1 MKKQFL
7 KKFVLLATGLLL
19 LDIFLQYQLF
29 IQYKNNQIVAVSLHL
44 AEIRARLETRM
55 TSSLLLLTGTA
66 NYIALTPGLTQASF
80 DQYAHRILHH
90 NPLLTNLAFA
100 ENFKVKFVFPITANE
115 PILGLDYRSLPRQWD
130 QVRQVVETGQLLV
143 TGPLELVQG
152 GTGLI
157 GRVPVRVEQQGA
169 ERVLGIVSAVIDMDK
184 LLAESGLN
192 DSHLA
197 IALRGVDGL
206 GAAGAVFRGSSDL
219 FSPEQESVLL
229 DVTFPGGSWQLA
241 GLPEHGW
248 LTSTAPPFAFTVHGL
263 LLLLGGA
270 LAIGMFKSTQNNH
283 QIETIRQSLTEAQA
297 IAHLGSWQVD
307 FKDESIW
314 WSEESYRIFGVSPSS
329 FQPSL
334 SNCHDL
340 LHPDDRP
347 RLQALFDQARTSGQ
361 GYELDHRI
369 IQADGSLRHVHSR
382 SQVELDE
389 NGKPRHMTGTILD
402 ITEQK
407 LVELALRASEEM
419 NQAMAEASL
428 DALITIDSADRIL
441 FWSPAAEKMFGWSKQ
456 EALQRKL
463 HELIVP
469 EQFRTKA
476 QEGIAR
482 FVSSGQGPLINHVR
496 EMTALRKDGSCFP
509 VDLSVAAF
517 SLDNN
522 YYAHGS
528 LRDATE
534 RKATEENLQWLAT
547 TDGLTGLLNR
557 RRFMELAEQAFQRA
571 SRYRNPMTLIMFDAD
586 RFKTINDTFGHDGGD
601 EILKALAREATAV
614 LREVDIIG
622 RIGGE
627 EFTIVLP
634 QTGLKGGLQL
644 AERLRQRIAENTVNL
659 PNGRSARITIS
670 LGVAELSQELNSLD
684 ELIKAADIALY
695 QAKENG
701 RNRVVTAPVLR
712 DEGDAKQPGE
722 KQPQKG

>member
-7 KKFVLLATGLLL
+7 KKLVLLMAGLLL

-29 IQYKNNQIVAVSLHL
+29 LQYKNNRIVAVSLHL
-44 AEIRARLETRM
+44 ADVRARLETRM
-55 TSSLLLLTGTA
+55 TGSLLLLKGTA
-66 NYIALTPGLTQASF
+66 NYIALTPGLTQAGF
-80 DQYAHRILHH
+80 DRYAHSLLHH
-90 NPLLTNLAFA
+90 NPLLKNLAFA
-100 ENFKVKFVFPITANE
+100 EDFKVKFVSPLTANQ
-115 PILGLDYRSLPRQWD
+115 PILGLDYRSLPGQWD
-130 QVRQVVETGQLLV
+130 QVRRVAETGQLLA

-157 GRVPVRVEQQGA
+157 GRAPVTVEQQGA
-169 ERVLGIVSAVIDMDK
+169 ERVLGIISAVIDMDK
-184 LLAESGLN
+184 LFAESGLN
-192 DSHLA
+192 DSHLT
-197 IALRGVDGL
+197 IALRGVDGF
-206 GAAGAVFRGSSDL
+206 GADGAVFLGSSDL
-219 FSPEQESVLL
+219 FSPEREAVLM

-241 GLPEHGW
+241 GLPKHGW

-270 LAIGMFKSTQNNH
+270 LAVGMFRSTQNNH
-283 QIETIRQSLTEAQA
+283 QIETIQKSLAEAQA
-297 IAHLGSWQVD
+297 IAHLGSWKID
-307 FKDESIW
+307 LKDNSTW

-334 SNCHDL
+334 NKIHEQI
-340 LHPDDRP
+340 HPDDMP
-347 RLQALFDQARTSGQ
+347 KFEAFLEQARTTGKS
-361 GYELDHRI
+361 YELDHRI
-369 IQADGSLRHVHSR
+369 IQPDGSQRHVQAR
-382 SQVELDE
+382 GQVEFDDT
-389 NGKPRHMTGTILD
+389 GKPLHITGTILD

-407 LVELALRASEEM
+407 LAELALRASEEM
-419 NQAMAEASL
+419 NRAMAEASL
-428 DALITIDSADRIL
+428 DALITIDSEDRII

-456 EALQRKL
+456 EALQQKL
-463 HELIVP
+463 HDLIVP
-469 EQFRTKA
+469 EQYRKEA
-476 QEGIAR
+476 QEGLSKFIN
-482 FVSSGQGPLINHVR
+482 SGRGPVINHVR
-496 EMTALRKDGSCFP
+496 EVTALRKDGSCFP

-517 SLDNN
+517 SLDNR

-547 TDGLTGLLNR
+547 TDELTGLLNR
-557 RRFMELAEQAFQRA
+557 RRFMELAEQEFNRA
-571 SRYRNPMTLIMFDAD
+571 SRYRSSMTLIMFDAD

-601 EILKALAREATAV
+601 EILRALAREATSV

-644 AERLRQRIAENTVNL
+644 AERLRQKIAESRVNL
-659 PNGRSARITIS
+659 PDGRRARVTIS
-670 LGVAELSQELNSLD
+670 LGVAELSPELGSLD

-701 RNRVVTAPVLR
+701 RNRVVTAPALR
-712 DEGDAKQPGE
+712 DEDNTRQSG
-722 KQPQKG
+722 